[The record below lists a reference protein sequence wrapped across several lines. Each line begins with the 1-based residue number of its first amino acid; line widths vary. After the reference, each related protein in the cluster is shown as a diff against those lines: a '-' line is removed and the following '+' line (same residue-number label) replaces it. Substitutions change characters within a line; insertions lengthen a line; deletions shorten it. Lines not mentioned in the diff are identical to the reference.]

1 MNNSNAKNNV
11 QSSNA
16 KVSSSDSKAVKSSK
30 QTSAVT
36 KAKQV
41 KSAKQKST
49 NNKKL
54 PNTGA
59 NDSINAPILGAT
71 LSLLGTLTLVSRRK
85 KQQD

>member
-1 MNNSNAKNNV
+1 M
-11 QSSNA
+11 
-16 KVSSSDSKAVKSSK
+16 
-30 QTSAVT
+30 T
-36 KAKQV
+36 
-41 KSAKQKST
+41 KQKST
-49 NNKKL
+49 NSKKL